1 MPEYFEDEEWR
12 SQLYKWT
19 SVAAKLDPEEY
30 SYRMGWIYA
39 DGLGC
44 DQSYE
49 KAFEFFHQAYSHGDC
64 RGADA
69 IAKIYEEYLEENPDL
84 DEYEKKLSY
93 WVRLEGHQRYKLPI
107 LPIQGASVGNYR
119 SVVLKVHFL
128 SFSS

>member
-49 KAFEFFHQAYSHGDC
+49 KVFEFFHQAYSHGDC

-69 IAKIYEEYLEENPDL
+69 IAKIYEVYLEENPDL
-84 DEYEKKLSY
+84 DESEKKQIND
-93 WVRLEGHQRYKLPI
+93 E
-107 LPIQGASVGNYR
+107 
-119 SVVLKVHFL
+119 KVHWKHI
-128 SFSS
+128 SESQSSGNTIS